1 MSSSN
6 IALYGMMGVGKSTVG
21 RMLAGQLGRAIA
33 DTDDEIVRWQG
44 RTIPD
49 IFAEEGEVAFRRYES
64 TVVREL
70 ATYHDLVIA
79 LGGGAVLSDA
89 NVADL
94 ALTSVLIEL
103 RADVDVLVER
113 LRAEAD
119 HRPLISGDDVDARI
133 RRTHAERAARYAE
146 VADVTIDANV
156 PPDQVVE
163 QILDWLREHQDV
175 LTPSEYEAIMR

>member
-1 MSSSN
+1 MSSN

-21 RMLAGQLGRAIA
+21 RMLAGRLGRGLA
-33 DTDDEIVRWQG
+33 DTDEEIVRWQS
-44 RTIPD
+44 RQIPE
-49 IFAEEGEVAFRRYES
+49 IFAEEGEAAFRAYEA

-79 LGGGAVLSDA
+79 LGGGAVLDDG

-94 ALTSVLIEL
+94 ALTSVLVEL

-113 LRAEAD
+113 LRAEAE
-119 HRPLISGDDVDARI
+119 HRPLISGDEVERRVRDTWEARADAY
-133 RRTHAERAARYAE
+133 AA
-146 VADVTIDANV
+146 VADVTIDA
-156 PPDQVVE
+156 DQSPEAVVE
-163 QILDWLREHQDV
+163 DVVAWLLEHQDV

>member
-21 RMLAGQLGRAIA
+21 RMLAGGLGRAIA
-33 DTDDEIVRWQG
+33 DTDDEIVRWRG
-44 RTIPD
+44 SAIPD
-49 IFAEEGEVAFRRYES
+49 IFAEEGEAAFRQYE
-64 TVVREL
+64 TTIVREL

-94 ALTSVLIEL
+94 ALTSVLVEL

-113 LRAEAD
+113 LRAESE
-119 HRPLISGDDVDARI
+119 HRPLIAGDDVESRI
-133 RRTHAERAARYAE
+133 RSTHAARATRYAE

-163 QILDWLREHQDV
+163 QIVDWLLEHKDV

>member
-1 MSSSN
+1 MSSN

-21 RMLAGQLGRAIA
+21 RMLAGRLGRGFA
-33 DTDDEIVRWQG
+33 DTDDEITRWQV
-44 RTIPD
+44 RSIPD
-49 IFAEEGEVAFRRYES
+49 IFAEEGEAGFRAYES

-94 ALTSVLIEL
+94 SLTSVLVHL
-103 RADVDVLVER
+103 RCDVDVLVER

-119 HRPLISGDDVDARI
+119 HRPLISGDDVEQRVRDTWAQ
-133 RRTHAERAARYAE
+133 RAARYDE
-146 VADVTIDANV
+146 VADVTVDAAAEPQAV
-156 PPDQVVE
+156 LEEIVE
-163 QILDWLREHQDV
+163 WLLEHQDV
-175 LTPSEYEAIMR
+175 LTPSEYEAVMR

>member
-1 MSSSN
+1 MSSN

-21 RMLAGQLGRAIA
+21 RILAGRLGRGFA
-33 DTDDEIVRWQG
+33 DTDDEIVKWQA
-44 RTIPD
+44 RPIAE
-49 IFAEEGEVAFRRYES
+49 IFADEGEATFRAHES

-94 ALTSVLIEL
+94 SLTSALVHM

-113 LRAEAD
+113 LRAEAE
-119 HRPLISGDDVDARI
+119 HRPMLSGDEVE
-133 RRTHAERAARYAE
+133 RRVRDTWAQRADRYDE
-146 VADVTIDANV
+146 VADVTVDATAT
-156 PPDQVVE
+156 PDAVVE
-163 QILDWLREHQDV
+163 QIVEWLLDHKDV
-175 LTPSEYEAIMR
+175 LTPSEYEAVMR

>member
-21 RMLAGQLGRAIA
+21 RMLAGRLGRAFA
-33 DTDDEIVRWQG
+33 DTDDEVAKWRG
-44 RTIPD
+44 RSIPD
-49 IFAEEGEVAFRRYES
+49 IFAEEGEAAFRRYES
-64 TVVREL
+64 TVIREL

-79 LGGGAVLSDA
+79 LGGGAVLDDG

-94 ALTSVLIEL
+94 TLTGTLVEL
-103 RADVDVLVER
+103 DADVDVLVDR

-119 HRPLISGDDVDARI
+119 HRPLISGDDVEARV
-133 RRTHAERAARYAE
+133 RRTHADRAGRYAE
-146 VADVTIDANV
+146 IADVTVDATT
-156 PPDQVVE
+156 PPEAVVE
-163 QILDWLREHQDV
+163 QIVEWLLEHQDV